1 MSFLDS
7 QVKQGAVG
15 NDAGFAIHFHAAPA
29 RRELSKPVLAIG
41 SSDYHAQI
49 EVTLEEGFKG
59 GTATLTIEGMI
70 DEHYALIAADGPQK
84 PEIVRLYLFWRDAN
98 TSAGAYFSNML
109 GVNAGPSDA
118 ELKESLVAVL
128 KIKKID
134 RRAGARTYDT
144 VITAQELALAWLSD
158 RRVNEPITAESYSTV
173 LAEVGRKTGV
183 SFVTWGVDRVT
194 GRMTPDRGTA
204 AGDEKVTLGKGLLY
218 RAAVERIAGAI
229 EGALNL
235 YGRHMLLVR
244 DGTVHVGKRPIPL
257 PEGAKPK
264 RLSLATG
271 LLETVPE
278 GEEETDPYASSEVG
292 GTEPKK
298 RPRHRMTLKGRSDIK
313 PGDVVVFDDPTPD
326 LKQTVPGLGTAMVG
340 AFAGPFLPDMGDSF
354 KKEALGYVTSVRH
367 TLSRTAGFVTQ
378 LSLLGIDA
386 AGDAAWDTRA
396 TSASAPTTDKP
407 SGSSDPAA
415 AAAAQVKRV
424 HATQLEALCTV
435 EVGEVRAVTTSASGA
450 VEPPSQTEMIWEGLV
465 PTDGRAN
472 AARRLPIQREQPT
485 AWQSIAYLSP
495 FAWGKCGLVLP
506 RYPGTRVVLAHRNG
520 RADDKLDIGA
530 LWESGHGPVSQP
542 GDWWLSLPVID
553 GAPPSSVGDKETPA
567 EHNGKVSQDLTDA
580 AGNRW
585 IEVGELTIR
594 VGKDALENA
603 GTRPKDPAG
612 ARGAITIEHTKGA
625 AKLVIKSDG
634 SIELICKNLTIDAG
648 QDGTIT
654 MKARKVDVAVK
665 DAMEVH

>member
-1 MSFLDS
+1 MSFLDA

-29 RRELSKPVLAIG
+29 RQELSKPVLAIS
-41 SSDYHAQI
+41 SSDYYVQI
-49 EVTLEEGFKG
+49 EATLEEGFKG
-59 GTATLTIEGMI
+59 GTTTLTLEGLT

-84 PEIVRLYLFWRDAN
+84 PEIIRLYLFWRDAN
-98 TSAGAYFSNML
+98 TSVGAYFTNML

-128 KIKKID
+128 KIKKVD

-144 VITAQELALAWLSD
+144 VVTAQELALAWLSD
-158 RRVNEPITAESYSTV
+158 RRVSEPITAENYSTA
-173 LAEVGRKTGV
+173 LSQIGQKTGV
-183 SFVTWGVDRVT
+183 PFATWGIDRAT
-194 GRMTPDRGTA
+194 GRMTPDQGTA
-204 AGDEKVTLGKGLLY
+204 AGDEKVTLGRGLLY

-235 YGRHMLLVR
+235 YGRQMLLVR

-298 RPRHRMTLKGRSDIK
+298 RQRYRMTLKGRSDIK
-313 PGDVVVFDDPTPD
+313 PGDVVAFDDPTPV
-326 LKQTVPGLGTAMVG
+326 LNQTVPGLGAAIAG
-340 AFAGPFLPDMGDSF
+340 AFAGQFLPAMDDTF
-354 KKEALGYVTSVRH
+354 KKETLGYVTSVRH

-386 AGDAAWDTRA
+386 VGDAAWDTRVS
-396 TSASAPTTDKP
+396 SASAPTTDKP

-424 HATQLEALCTV
+424 HATALEEFRTV
-435 EVGEVRAVTTSASGA
+435 EVGEVRAVNANASGA
-450 VEPPSQTEMIWEGLV
+450 VEPPSQTETIWEGLV
-465 PTDGRAN
+465 PTDRRAN
-472 AARRLPIQREQPT
+472 GARRLPIQRELPT
-485 AWQSIAYLSP
+485 PWQGIAYVSP

-530 LWESGHGPVSQP
+530 VWESGHGPVSQP
-542 GDWWLSLPVID
+542 GDWWLSLPVVD
-553 GAPPSSVGDKETPA
+553 GAPPSSIGDKETPK

-585 IEVGELTIR
+585 IEVGELTEALRLVANEVCEGVRPTCADSYLPSDIVREIKR
-594 VGKDALENA
+594 VLGE
-603 GTRPKDPAG
+603 
-612 ARGAITIEHTKGA
+612 E
-625 AKLVIKSDG
+625 
-634 SIELICKNLTIDAG
+634 
-648 QDGTIT
+648 
-654 MKARKVDVAVK
+654 
-665 DAMEVH
+665 

>member
-1 MSFLDS
+1 MSFIDS

-15 NDAGFAIHFHAAPA
+15 NDAGFAIHFHAAPG
-29 RRELSKPVLAIG
+29 RRELSKPVLAIS

-59 GTATLTIEGMI
+59 GTTTLTIEGMI
-70 DEHYALIAADGPQK
+70 DDHYALIAADGTQK
-84 PEIVRLYLFWRDAN
+84 PEIIRLYLFWRDAN
-98 TSAGAYFSNML
+98 TSFGAYFTNML
-109 GVNAGPSDA
+109 GVNARPSDA
-118 ELKESLVAVL
+118 ELKDSLVAVL

-158 RRVNEPITAESYSTV
+158 RRVSGPITAENYSTA
-173 LAEVGRKTGV
+173 LAQVGQKTGV
-183 SFVTWGVDRVT
+183 PFVTWGVDRMT
-194 GRMTPDRGTA
+194 GRMTPDQGSA
-204 AGDEKVTLGKGLLY
+204 AGDETVTLGKGLLY

-235 YGRHMLLVR
+235 YGRQMLLVR

-257 PEGAKPK
+257 PEGAEPK

-271 LLETVPE
+271 LLETVAE
-278 GEEETDPYASSEVG
+278 GEEETDPYASSEIG
-292 GTEPKK
+292 GAEPKT
-298 RPRHRMTLKGRSDIK
+298 RPRYRMTLKGRSDLK

-326 LKQTVPGLGTAMVG
+326 LKQTLPGVGAAIVG
-340 AFAGPFLPDMGDSF
+340 AFAGPFLPDIGGSF
-354 KKEALGYVTSVRH
+354 KKETLGYVTSVRH

-378 LSLLGIDA
+378 LSLLGINA
-386 AGDAAWDTRA
+386 VGDAAWDTRA
-396 TSASAPTTDKP
+396 SSASAPTTDRP

-424 HATQLEALCTV
+424 HATALEELRTV
-435 EVGEVRAVTTSASGA
+435 EVGEVRAVNTNASGA
-450 VEPPSQTEMIWEGLV
+450 VEPPSQTETIWEGLV
-465 PTDGRAN
+465 RSDGRAN

-485 AWQSIAYLSP
+485 PWQSIAYLSP

-542 GDWWLSLPVID
+542 GDWWLSLPVVD
-553 GAPPSSVGDKETPA
+553 GSPPSSVGDKETPG

-603 GTRPKDPAG
+603 GTRPKDPASP
-612 ARGAITIEHTKGA
+612 RGAITIEHTKGA
-625 AKLVIKSDG
+625 AKLVIKPDG
-634 SIELICKNLTIDAG
+634 SIEITCKNLMIDAG
-648 QDGTIT
+648 QSGTIT
-654 MKARKVDVAVK
+654 MKAKKVDVEVLE
-665 DAMEVH
+665 AMEVT